1 MQPQQDG
8 IDFNN
13 GYAIAFLS
21 ALILST
27 TGVVIRY
34 LLETYG
40 IPPTILAFWRNG
52 FLTLFL
58 LVFLELHYPFLV
70 EVRRRDL
77 GLLAVYGLVL
87 ALFNLLWTTS
97 VALNG
102 AAVAT
107 LLVYSSAGFAAVLG
121 WRFLNEGLGQD
132 KVVAIILCL
141 GGCALVSGAVGGHGG
156 PAVEAPGILAGLL
169 SGLSYGIYSL
179 MGRAV
184 CRRGLNPWTA
194 MLYSFGFAGIFLLAF
209 NLLNLDILPW
219 GSRQA
224 EDLFWLGSS
233 WQGWGIL
240 VLLAIGP
247 TLAGF
252 GLYTVSLDRLPASIA
267 NLIATTEP
275 VFTAILAYLFLGEML
290 DGSKLAGGALIIS
303 GVLFLQVTEGRR
315 MKVAA
320 RA

>member
-1 MQPQQDG
+1 MTIG
-8 IDFNN
+8 
-13 GYAIAFLS
+13 
-21 ALILST
+21 ALAS
-27 TGVVIRY
+27 GV
-34 LLETYG
+34 
-40 IPPTILAFWRNG
+40 A
-52 FLTLFL
+52 
-58 LVFLELHYPFLV
+58 
-70 EVRRRDL
+70 
-77 GLLAVYGLVL
+77 
-87 ALFNLLWTTS
+87 
-97 VALNG
+97 
-102 AAVAT
+102 
-107 LLVYSSAGFAAVLG
+107 
-121 WRFLNEGLGQD
+121 
-132 KVVAIILCL
+132 C
-141 GGCALVSGAVGGHGG
+141 AVGIN
-156 PAVEAPGILAGLL
+156 ATESITVGILAGLL